1 MPASRFLFTKRVLTH
16 LLSSARPLRS
26 VTVTA
31 LSAVLFG
38 GGVAGQA
45 IPSRSRGYLLTPLA
59 DDVRALWVNPAG
71 LALVR
76 EASIMGEAV
85 FNQPDDGSV
94 RVMQWSLGFNTRG
107 LSVGYQRDRLET
119 GTSNQLLRIGLA
131 RPFRGGAVGIDMS
144 FYWSDESDRAF
155 DMGITYH
162 LVPSVAASLTLR
174 NIGQPVVAGVKSPF
188 TGIAGLGWTGAD
200 RSLQIAGEVEA
211 SKRLEVFEFDVS
223 YRAGARIA
231 SPKPFPIAAIAAVE
245 FGGPSDTDQFFI
257 GIALGGSR
265 RLVLGGSF
273 LSGSTSG
280 LDIVHVTGLATNR
293 QTPIRR

>member
-1 MPASRFLFTKRVLTH
+1 MLASPFPFTKRVLTH
-16 LLSSARPLRS
+16 LLSSASPLRS
-26 VTVTA
+26 VTVAA

-38 GGVAGQA
+38 GGMAGQA

-76 EASIMGEAV
+76 EASIMGEAF

-107 LSVGYQRDRLET
+107 LSAGYQRDRLET
-119 GTSNQLLRIGLA
+119 GTSQLLRIGLA

-162 LVPSVAASLTLR
+162 LVQSVATSLVLR

-211 SKRLEVFEFDVS
+211 SKRLDVFEFDLS

-231 SPKPFPIAAIAAVE
+231 SPKPFPIAAIAAIE
-245 FGGPSDTDQFFI
+245 FGGPSDTEQFFI

-265 RLVLGGSF
+265 RLILGGSF

>member
-1 MPASRFLFTKRVLTH
+1 MLVSPFPFTKRALTH
-16 LLSSARPLRS
+16 LLSSASSLRS

-38 GGVAGQA
+38 GGMAGQA
-45 IPSRSRGYLLTPLA
+45 IPSRSRAYVLTPLA

-71 LALVR
+71 LALVQ

-85 FNQPDDGSV
+85 FNQPDDSSV

-107 LSVGYQRDRLET
+107 LSAGYQRDRLET

-155 DMGITYH
+155 DTGITYH
-162 LVPSVAASLTLR
+162 LVRSVAASLVLR
-174 NIGQPVVAGVKSPF
+174 NIGQPVVAGVKLPF

-200 RSLQIAGEVEA
+200 RSLQIAGQVEA
-211 SKRLEVFEFDVS
+211 SKRLDVFEFDLS

-231 SPKPFPIAAIAAVE
+231 SPKPFPIAAIAVIE

-280 LDIVHVTGLATNR
+280 LDIVHITGLATNR

>member
-1 MPASRFLFTKRVLTH
+1 MQASRFPFTKRVLTR
-16 LLSSARPLRS
+16 LLSSVSPLRS
-26 VTVTA
+26 VTVAA

-45 IPSRSRGYLLTPLA
+45 IPSRSRAYLLTPLA

-107 LSVGYQRDRLET
+107 LSAGYQRDRLET
-119 GTSNQLLRIGLA
+119 GTNQLLRIGLA

-162 LVPSVAASLTLR
+162 LVPSVAASLALR

-280 LDIVHVTGLATNR
+280 LDIVHATGLATNR